1 LDIGCCPIIRL
12 ERLWETS
19 KISAYKR
26 KKIRRGF
33 PPVQVQSDTIIK
45 CFSVSYMGDQKKIT
59 CVFCNRT
66 EGRNT
71 NSGFEPTTLVYFRLN
86 IL

>member
-1 LDIGCCPIIRL
+1 LNIGCCHRIRL
-12 ERLWETS
+12 ERLWKTS

-45 CFSVSYMGDQKKIT
+45 CFSVSYMGDQKKLN
-59 CVFCNRT
+59 VFFVTGQRGETRIRDSN
-66 EGRNT
+66 
-71 NSGFEPTTLVYFRLN
+71 LQH
-86 IL
+86 